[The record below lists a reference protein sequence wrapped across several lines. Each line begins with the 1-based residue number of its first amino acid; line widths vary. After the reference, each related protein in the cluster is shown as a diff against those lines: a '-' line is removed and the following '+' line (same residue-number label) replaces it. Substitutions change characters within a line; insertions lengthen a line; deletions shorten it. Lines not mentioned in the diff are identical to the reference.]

1 MTYRVELSG
10 KADLDLRE
18 IYEYIAFDLQ
28 APGNAIELL
37 YRLEKAI
44 LSLDKMP
51 YRFREYEDEKWAV
64 RGLRIMPVDN
74 YCVLYIPDDTAGLVT
89 IVRIIHGARDLPAI
103 LQEV

>member
-1 MTYRVELSG
+1 MTYRVELSSE
-10 KADLDLRE
+10 ADLDLRE

-51 YRFREYEDEKWAV
+51 YRFRKYEDEKWAACG
-64 RGLRIMPVDN
+64 RCEISTQKNPKCRRLGHIGLCRK
-74 YCVLYIPDDTAGLVT
+74 
-89 IVRIIHGARDLPAI
+89 GARQQDSA
-103 LQEV
+103 

>member
-1 MTYRVELSG
+1 MTYRAELSS

-37 YRLEKAI
+37 HRLERTI

-51 YRFREYEDEKWAV
+51 YRFREYEDEKWALCGCCES
-64 RGLRIMPVDN
+64 RMQKNLKCRRPGRIGLCRK
-74 YCVLYIPDDTAGLVT
+74 
-89 IVRIIHGARDLPAI
+89 GARQQNPA
-103 LQEV
+103 